1 MNPNTRLVSFLG
13 TGDYVPTRY
22 CSPGLNEEGVTTPYV
37 TFALARMLQPR
48 EVFIA
53 CTAVAADRH
62 AARISAEFASA
73 GLEAPHFASLQD
85 GKTPAE
91 LWENFSCI
99 KALIDQAS
107 ARSIVLDITHGF
119 RSQPFFA
126 GAVLSFVR
134 AIGGTDAET
143 EVVYAAYDARTA
155 DNRTPIWNL
164 TLFADLVD
172 WTHAIRQLLDTGDAR
187 AVARR
192 AEYLGRRVLKQW
204 ADAGRP
210 GQQPRL
216 REFSKALADFSDALV
231 TVRIGDLLLAA
242 KDRLPSASKRLADA
256 AAAIRAELAVTAPP
270 LAEAL
275 AGIEAMAR
283 PLILEQDHLAS
294 AEGKR
299 AMAALAR
306 LYWRLGRYAEAG
318 IALREGWVSLHAD
331 PPATRPGFD
340 DYDERLRERAERAW
354 TGESQ
359 RHRVI
364 AGIRDDIEHGGFRK
378 RPLPARAIREQLD
391 RFIAEFEQ
399 ADPVAARPLS
409 PGTTWFVSRH
419 PGAVEWAARRGL
431 IVDRLVAHLE
441 TAEVKEGDT
450 VIGTL
455 PVNLA
460 AEICARGARYLNLSL
475 DLPESARG
483 RELTADELD
492 LFGARLE
499 PFVVEHALCTSG
511 CGRFADAVGRSKAD

>member
-1 MNPNTRLVSFLG
+1 MNRDTRLIGFLG

-22 CSPGLNEEGVTTPYV
+22 YRPGLNEEGVTTPYG

-53 CTAVAADRH
+53 CTAAAADRH
-62 AARISAEFASA
+62 AARISEEFASA
-73 GLEAPHFASLQD
+73 GLTAPAIVTLHD

-91 LWENFSCI
+91 LWENFSRL
-99 KALIDQAS
+99 KALIAQTE
-107 ARSIVLDITHGF
+107 ARRIVFDITHGF

-134 AIGGTDAET
+134 AIGGTPAET

-164 TLFADLVD
+164 TPFAELVD

-192 AEYLGRRVLKQW
+192 AEYLGRSLSKQW

-216 REFSKALADFSDALV
+216 REFSQALADFSDALV
-231 TVRIGDLLLAA
+231 TVRIGDLLLA
-242 KDRLPSASKRLADA
+242 KDRLPSASKRLADI
-256 AAAIRAELAVTAPP
+256 AAIIREELAVNAPP

-283 PLILEQDHLAS
+283 PLILEQDHLAGT
-294 AEGKR
+294 EGKR
-299 AMAALAR
+299 VSAALAR

-318 IALREGWVSLHAD
+318 IALREGWVNLCAD
-331 PPATRPGFD
+331 RQACRPGFD
-340 DYDERLRERAERAW
+340 DYEERSRAQAERNW
-354 TGESQ
+354 TGES
-359 RHRVI
+359 RHHLTITRV
-364 AGIRDDIEHGGFRK
+364 RNDLEHGGFRK
-378 RPLPARAIREQLD
+378 RPEPAAAIQKQLE
-391 RFIAEFEQ
+391 RLIAEFER
-399 ADPVAARPLS
+399 AESFASRPVS
-409 PGTTWFVSRH
+409 PATTWFVSRH
-419 PGAVEWAARRGL
+419 PGAREWAARKGL
-431 IVDRLVAHLE
+431 HVDRQITHLE
-441 TAEVKEGDT
+441 IDEVKPGDT

-460 AEICARGARYLNLSL
+460 ADVCARGARYLNLSL

-483 RELTADELD
+483 RELAADELER
-492 LFGARLE
+492 FGARLE
-499 PFVVEHALCTSG
+499 SFVVE
-511 CGRFADAVGRSKAD
+511 RSK